1 VAVNKLKRALV
12 VGCARGV
19 WDEVNRAQDLC
30 DFHAVYCIKQM
41 GVHWPGTF
49 QVWATLH
56 PESMCGENDYKINF
70 IAEREAKGLPN
81 GYEIVAPL
89 KEELGTH
96 GEQGRVTRRVSYRY
110 KGMTGSAGSGLYG
123 AKVALDD
130 GFDRI
135 VLAGIPMDK
144 AAGHFLMGS
153 KNSHGQ
159 IRGQYWLGR
168 DEFTDGYL
176 KMIPHMRG
184 KVKSMSGD
192 TMRILGQP
200 TPEWL
205 MESQQPVGN
214 PVVRNAQQL

>member
-1 VAVNKLKRALV
+1 VAVDKLRRALI

-19 WDEVNRAQDLC
+19 WEEAKRAQQMC
-30 DFHAVYCIKQM
+30 EFERIYCVKQM
-41 GVHWPGTF
+41 GVHWPTAF
-49 QVWATLH
+49 HTWVTLH
-56 PESMCGENDYKINF
+56 PESMCGENDYGINF
-70 IAEREAKGLPN
+70 IAEREAKGFPN

-89 KEELGTH
+89 SEEVGTH
-96 GEQGRVTRRVSYRY
+96 GAKGRVTRRVSFAY
-110 KGMTGSAGSGLYG
+110 KGMTSSAGSGLYG

-130 GFDRI
+130 GFDHI

-144 AAGHFLMGS
+144 SAGHFLTGS

-184 KVKSMSGD
+184 KVKSMSGE
-192 TMRILGQP
+192 TAMALGLP
-200 TPEWL
+200 SPSWL
-205 MESQQPVGN
+205 AESQSSIGN